1 MKIKCQFT
9 SSAGQCLP
17 YWARLQSWEGFLSS
31 PQTSLPG
38 IRYGGRLCD
47 LSQAQQLSLPDA
59 LLTGCTMELYWNPP
73 GGPGCDLRPGVI
85 LSIHTKGTIRNKPV
99 NRGPRNT
106 LVCSFFHSLNRLGY
120 PSGLFLHLSWTRGK
134 ALWQPKPPSS
144 GGMPGTLALAL
155 LCLQSSVTGQ
165 KTGKTHTPTPYSPK
179 HCWSELKN
187 TSIMERW
194 LCSLAGRLDAV
205 EMAVLPKMIKE

>member
-1 MKIKCQFT
+1 MPAI
-9 SSAGQCLP
+9 
-17 YWARLQSWEGFLSS
+17 
-31 PQTSLPG
+31 
-38 IRYGGRLCD
+38 
-47 LSQAQQLSLPDA
+47 LSQATVLGGLPEQPTDLTPGNQVWGEALWSEPSSAVEPPWA

-73 GGPGCDLRPGVI
+73 GGPGCNPRPGVS
-85 LSIHTKGTIRNKPV
+85 LSIHTKGIIRNKPV

-120 PSGLFLHLSWTRGK
+120 PSGLLLHLSWTRGK

-144 GGMPGTLALAL
+144 RGMPGALALAL
-155 LCLQSSVTGQ
+155 LCLQSPVTGR
-165 KTGKTHTPTPYSPK
+165 KTDKTHTPTPFSPK

-205 EMAVLPKMIKE
+205 EMAILPKMIKE